1 MTYFKDIFSFLLRAF
16 SDLFSRDSVLVNSA
30 SINLQLTPEQFSIME
45 KGGLPSED
53 GEELLPQ
60 VKEFKYLRVHT

>member
-1 MTYFKDIFSFLLRAF
+1 MTYFKGIFSYLLRAF
-16 SDLFSRDSVLVNSA
+16 SDLFSRDCILLNSA
-30 SINLQLTPEQFSIME
+30 SISLQLSPEQFSIME
-45 KGGLPSED
+45 KGGLPSQD